1 MEENKEKT
9 IEMSVATYARLVELE
24 TRVQMAGVYLE
35 NCGGYPDKEMVQ
47 QCLGLPFLCKQKHD

>member
-24 TRVQMAGVYLE
+24 TRVQMAGTYLE
-35 NCGGYPDKEMVQ
+35 NCSAYPDKEMVQ
-47 QCLGLPFLCKQKHD
+47 QCLGLPFSCKQKHD